1 MLAIARYALKGPMH
15 AATVAGILALLSLFI
30 PILSILSGAIVG
42 LIILTQGLVSGT
54 RAILVSIVGITV
66 ISYLLTQSPLMGITI
81 GLVQWLP
88 LMVLAEILRRTR
100 SISFTLVVGMG
111 LAMIVAALQFVVW
124 PDAESMWLSFLKV
137 LFQDYQQQP
146 GIDPEQVDAALTY
159 VVHWMNIMLV
169 AVMFSTF
176 VGTLLAGRW
185 FQARLA
191 DSAGFREEFYA
202 IRLGKGA
209 AAATLVLLIASV
221 LLQQNWLSALVMV
234 MLATFLYQGMAILHS
249 WSKHYGKQM
258 LLVLLYV
265 MMIIFPQVV
274 AVIALLGVIDNWID
288 FRARFKSVPVNT
300 DD

>member
-42 LIILTQGLVSGT
+42 LIILTQGLISGT
-54 RAILVSIVGITV
+54 RAILVSIVGITA

-111 LAMIVAALQFVVW
+111 LAMIVAALQFVMW

-146 GIDPEQVDAALTY
+146 GIDPEQVDAALRN

-221 LLQQNWLSALVMV
+221 LLQQDWLSALVMV

>member
-54 RAILVSIVGITV
+54 RVILVSIVGITA

-146 GIDPEQVDAALTY
+146 GIDPEQVDAALRY

-209 AAATLVLLIASV
+209 AAGTLVLLIASV